1 MVHSAGSIFVIF
13 LAVVDGF
20 DKKAIK
26 NFGFNI
32 GFGDA
37 ATHTRGAN
45 DAKANLPMWPLS
57 FPLTHPTALRASHE
71 FDAYVTRT
79 HFGVPRPS
87 PLRRAF
93 SRFKRRARG
102 WAPRWL
108 QVSRQVQ

>member
-13 LAVVDGF
+13 ITVVDGF
-20 DKKAIK
+20 DTKAIK

-37 ATHTRGAN
+37 VTHTRGAN

-79 HFGVPRPS
+79 HFGIGQRSLPRRATRK
-87 PLRRAF
+87 LRRWTL
-93 SRFKRRARG
+93 RFAYRKFGIVDR
-102 WAPRWL
+102 
-108 QVSRQVQ
+108 